1 MNVLDSILYPAN
13 QSWKFIRP
21 YITGYTII
29 LFLSI
34 ILYFIWLRK
43 SYLSKQKISPETF
56 ENGLID
62 EENADETIG
71 ETDKK
76 TAKINKKPN
85 KNQNIKKKVKFV
97 DTISRSGKDDKKYDK
112 KYDER
117 DELDSDENDRNHSKR
132 KIKGRSTNSVENFA
146 EVASQLNQQSSNSI
160 FPEFKKANI
169 TPELEMKFNNL
180 FTDKLKSLSAY
191 ISNIK
196 VTSGIPADGVNI
208 NNITGKYLSAFNT
221 KLNLE
226 VGKLMNLLKKDIKYF
241 NVKLSDDE
249 IKNKLIELIYSNIH
263 DKIRTTNTEIDKYNK
278 QLVDNSGNNSIASK
292 GIIMVVKT
300 FKEDVANFQYA
311 LQILNI
317 QYVKLDRLH
326 DGSMIQL
333 STMSSSSSDPE
344 IVLKE
349 TPKGLQPDYESKI
362 DRNMV
367 NVSKYYDGDENKLA
381 SEYSKK
387 YNAYLEKKNIDDMKI
402 DPINIGEQLEN
413 SIINIVSGKAFSGD
427 NKNKKPN
434 IIENYKGNQNLIP
447 DGEFSKYYIGD
458 YLADRK
464 VQKNMIE
471 GFEDEIAPSD
481 GGTKILPVD
490 GQIKKL
496 PVVNKTQTNLSTNN
510 SNTNDLIADV
520 SNYVLETGT
529 DLLKKYGNDITDNI
543 SSVTKSITGTND
555 NMISGGILLIILSM
569 LLYMIDITS

>member
-34 ILYFIWLRK
+34 ILYFVWLRK
-43 SYLSKQKISPETF
+43 SYLSKQKLSPETF

-62 EENADETIG
+62 E
-71 ETDKK
+71 TDNK
-76 TAKINKKPN
+76 TNKKPN
-85 KNQNIKKKVKFV
+85 KKQDSQKLNSNKKKVKFA
-97 DTISRSGKDDKKYDK
+97 DTKD
-112 KYDER
+112 DER
-117 DELDSDENDRNHSKR
+117 DELDSDENNRNHSKR

-146 EVASQLNQQSSNSI
+146 VDSI
-160 FPEFKKANI
+160 FPEFKQANI
-169 TPELEMKFNNL
+169 TTELEMKFNNL
-180 FTDKLKSLSAY
+180 FIDKLNNLSAY

-196 VTSGIPADGVNI
+196 VTSGIPVDGVNI
-208 NNITGKYLSAFNT
+208 NNITGKYLNAFNT
-221 KLNLE
+221 KLSLE
-226 VGKLMNLLKKDIKYF
+226 VGELMNLLKKDIKYF
-241 NVKLSDDE
+241 NVKLTDDE

-263 DKIRTTNTEIDKYNK
+263 DKIRTTNIEIDKYNK
-278 QLVDNSGNNSIASK
+278 QLADNSANNSISSK
-292 GIIMVVKT
+292 GIMMVVKT

-317 QYVKLDRLH
+317 QYVKLDRSH

-333 STMSSSSSDPE
+333 STISISSSSSDSE
-344 IVLKE
+344 N
-349 TPKGLQPDYESKI
+349 GLQPDYESKI

-381 SEYSKK
+381 AEYSKR
-387 YNAYLEKKNIDDMKI
+387 YNAYLANKEKDDMKI

-413 SIINIVSGKAFSGD
+413 GIINIVSGRAFS
-427 NKNKKPN
+427 NSNNSNNKKPN
-434 IIENYKGNQNLIP
+434 IIENYKGNNQNLIP

-471 GFEDEIAPSD
+471 GFESEIAPSSNSRD
-481 GGTKILPVD
+481 SKILPVD
-490 GQIKKL
+490 GQMKQL
-496 PVVNKTQTNLSTNN
+496 PVERQIINKNPVKTPITSN

-543 SSVTKSITGTND
+543 GSVTKSITGTND